1 MIVLACAFALTAVLA
16 AVLLSLYRLVAGPA
30 TTDRILALDTLVINA
45 IAAIVLMGI
54 VWGTTMYFEVA
65 ILFAMVAFLSTIAL
79 CKYLMHG
86 DIIE

>member
-1 MIVLACAFALTAVLA
+1 MIAWACGFALMT
-16 AVLLSLYRLVAGPA
+16 VLLAMLFSLYRLLAGPA

-45 IAAIVLMGI
+45 IAAVVLMGI
-54 VWGTTMYFEVA
+54 VWGTAMYFEVA
-65 ILFAMVAFLSTIAL
+65 VLFAMVAFLSTIAL